1 MATPDLTTNQ
11 TAGDDHGCERTISAL
26 HPDIIRAHILA
37 RLDGPSLASAASA
50 SSQLHALSVDESL
63 WQDICTSMWP
73 SVADPRLQQ
82 LIVSNFPSGHRSF
95 FSDSFPTIDE
105 VPPRVFNHNLS
116 RPSGLISA
124 VDIFYQGKLVLSK
137 IEETETLSEW
147 FLCSPF
153 LVELI
158 DPKDPIPTDIRRAAV
173 PGDDDG
179 AWLKHLE
186 ENVTLSWILIDP
198 NLKRAA
204 NVSSRRP
211 VSVNR
216 HWLTGE
222 IQLRFSTVMTGAREV
237 VQCGLVVTCGGD
249 TDKERGKMHVRE
261 VGLHVEDMEGRH
273 LKGSESLV
281 ILGNAIEGGG
291 RRKVRKSREGK
302 ERYEEYLGLRRES
315 RERKLSREKALD
327 LVCIVT
333 GLSIFIFF
341 WSFILFR

>member
-37 RLDGPSLASAASA
+37 RLDGP
-50 SSQLHALSVDESL
+50 
-63 WQDICTSMWP
+63 
-73 SVADPRLQQ
+73 
-82 LIVSNFPSGHRSF
+82 
-95 FSDSFPTIDE
+95 
-105 VPPRVFNHNLS
+105 

-315 RERKLSREKALD
+315 VWLEREERVRIRTR
-327 LVCIVT
+327 V
-333 GLSIFIFF
+333 
-341 WSFILFR
+341 